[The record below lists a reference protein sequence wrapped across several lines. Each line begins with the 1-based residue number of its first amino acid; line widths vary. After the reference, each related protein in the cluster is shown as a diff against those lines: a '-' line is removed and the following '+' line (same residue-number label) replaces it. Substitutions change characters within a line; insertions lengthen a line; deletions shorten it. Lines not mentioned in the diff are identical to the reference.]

1 MADEQML
8 TERRRF
14 TDLGVLLLE
23 AGLPVTDV
31 RASLDLVAGTTIRAD
46 RPEIAVLP
54 ETVFIGMQG
63 STGFSTANAGTLSVR
78 QSAAAGRLV
87 RALRKG
93 RVGLD
98 AVDAQIAAIRA
109 TPIRFP
115 LFRRAAGSALIALGL
130 AVLFRC
136 PWWAIA
142 LATLVGFVV
151 GAISQVMERNKAAVA
166 IVPFVSALIS
176 TLLVGLIAEWLH
188 LGPVPLFA
196 VSAPIA
202 ILVPG
207 ALLTNSLLELTATD
221 IVSGSSRL
229 LYGLIVLGMMIAG
242 IVAGAAWAGVELDLD
257 SAAQIGE
264 IVGVGTDATG
274 WAALPPLWLSW
285 IGVVMLAI
293 GIGVAFAS
301 GFRLTAVSVI
311 VMVATYALLIG
322 LAPFVGSVI
331 AAGITAAVLFIAA
344 RTIERVFVILPA
356 TVSFQP
362 AFLLLVPGTVGLVA
376 LTSLDPASLTTTPLT
391 FLSLCIGIKVGSL
404 ITDSNWRRSTHA
416 QPGQH

>member
-1 MADEQML
+1 MAEDPTLIEQQ
-8 TERRRF
+8 RY

-31 RASLDLVAGTTIRAD
+31 RSALDQVAGASGTAT

-54 ETVFIGMQG
+54 EAVFIGG
-63 STGFSTANAGTLSVR
+63 SGRTSFSTANAGTLSVR
-78 QSAAAGRLV
+78 QSARAGRLV
-87 RALRKG
+87 RALRKS
-93 RVGLD
+93 RVGL
-98 AVDAQIAAIRA
+98 ATVDEHIATIRA
-109 TPIRFP
+109 TPIRMP
-115 LFRRAAGSALIALGL
+115 LLRRAVGSGLIALGL
-130 AVLFRC
+130 AVLFRS
-136 PWWAIA
+136 PWWAIV
-142 LATLVGFVV
+142 LATVAGLIVGT
-151 GAISQVMERNKAAVA
+151 ISQVMERSKSAVA

-176 TLLVGLIAEWLH
+176 TLFVGLVAGWLH

-229 LYGLIVLGMMIAG
+229 LYGLIVLGMMITG
-242 IVAGAAWAGVELDLD
+242 IMAGAAWAGVELDLD

-293 GIGVAFAS
+293 GVGVAFAS
-301 GFRLTAVSVI
+301 GFRLTGVSVV
-311 VMVATYALLIG
+311 VMVATYGLLIG
-322 LAPFVGSVI
+322 LSPFVGSVV

-344 RTIERVFVILPA
+344 RVIERVFVILPA

-376 LTSLDPASLTTTPLT
+376 LTSLDPASLTSTPLT

-404 ITDSNWRRSTHA
+404 ITDSDWRRSATA
-416 QPGQH
+416 RP